1 LADTSVTADRFLDSE
16 PRGLLATSPSF
27 ELGLVKAHATL
38 LEVLEP
44 PKPRRRIVGRIL
56 WPVVITAVTVIAFAV
71 SSAGSD
77 TKQDLEY
84 LNEIHGQAVQ
94 LSIGGESL
102 SDVMSRLTRIDRTE
116 LVTVVDGIREDLAAG
131 ILFVEVAPPSDEL
144 VAVHS
149 LYSQALV
156 AWDRGV
162 GGVASGLLTAADDP
176 TNTAVI
182 DIVANGLAELRAG
195 DELYVVMVGELERSE
210 VPDPVAP
217 MPDVVMMPTQGELF
231 SLSQAYVDAARSS
244 RNTLALK
251 PGLAISRLIPEP
263 DWTVNPD
270 EQVVVPNT
278 DSIIFSV
285 VITNSGN
292 VVGLEETLNLTV
304 TGGPEPFIRE
314 AVVESLKPGEQT
326 TVAFDPVPVEG
337 GRVYDVTATLII
349 SGSDIDFDDNEV
361 FVVFRVNEG

>member
-1 LADTSVTADRFLDSE
+1 M
-16 PRGLLATSPSF
+16 
-27 ELGLVKAHATL
+27 VKARATL
-38 LEVLEP
+38 LEVLDP
-44 PKPRRRIVGRIL
+44 PKPRRRIVGRIV
-56 WPVVITAVTVIAFAV
+56 WPVVITALTVIAFAV

-77 TKQDLEY
+77 TRQDLEY
-84 LNEIHGQAVQ
+84 LDELHAQAVH

-102 SDVMSRLTRIDRTE
+102 NDVMSRLARVDRTE

-131 ILFVEVAPPSDEL
+131 ILFVEEAPPSDEL
-144 VAVHS
+144 VAVRS
-149 LYSQALV
+149 LYTQALV
-156 AWDRGV
+156 AWDGGV
-162 GGVASGLLTAADDP
+162 GGLASGLLTAADDP

-182 DIVANGLAELRAG
+182 DIVANALAELRAG
-195 DELYVVMVGELERSE
+195 DELYAVMVGELERAE

-217 MPDVVMMPTQGELF
+217 MPDVVMMPAQGELF
-231 SLSQAYVDAARSS
+231 GLSQAYVGAARSS
-244 RNTLALK
+244 RNNLALK

-278 DSIIFSV
+278 SSIIFSV

-304 TGGPEPFIRE
+304 TGGPEPFIGE
-314 AVVESLKPGEQT
+314 AVVESLQPGEQT

-337 GRVYDVTATLII
+337 GGVYDVTATLII
-349 SGSDIDFDDNEV
+349 SGSDTNFDDNEI
-361 FVVFRVNEG
+361 FVVFRVNDG